1 MINKS
6 HFQEL
11 WKKQVKFDK
20 FIILIMIVIAIG
32 LTLGIYMATKPNKKL
47 ISAANEV
54 ISLSE
59 GIRKHYRNRPD
70 YWRLNTE
77 TVIADNIA
85 PKNLIIDGNIKNALG
100 NEVLVGSGFDGAMVM
115 PGTRSFDIIYKNLS
129 KKDCIGLAS
138 YSYNEEQKLGL
149 LSITVKNDEDISI
162 FTWGGEN
169 KLPILT
175 ENAKKHCGHN
185 SEISWTFE

>member
-20 FIILIMIVIAIG
+20 FIILIVIAITVG
-32 LTLGIYMATKPNKKL
+32 LALGIYMATKPNKKL
-47 ISAANEV
+47 IQAANEV

-59 GIRKHYRNRPD
+59 DIRKHYRNRPD

-77 TVIADNIA
+77 TVTAENIA
-85 PKNLIIDGNIKNALG
+85 PKNLIIDGKIKNALG
-100 NEVLVGSGFDGAMVM
+100 NEVLVGSGFDGTMVM
-115 PGTRSFDIIYKNLS
+115 PGTRSFDIVYKNLS
-129 KKDCIGLAS
+129 KKDCISLALH
-138 YSYNEEQKLGL
+138 SYNEEQKLGL
-149 LSITVKNDEDISI
+149 LSITVKDGENISS

-169 KLPILT
+169 KLPISI
-175 ENAKKHCGHN
+175 ENAKKYCGNH
-185 SEISWTFE
+185 SEIYWTFE

>member
-6 HFQEL
+6 HFQAL

-20 FIILIMIVIAIG
+20 FIILIVIAIAVG
-32 LTLGIYMATKPNKKL
+32 LTLGIYMATKPNQKL
-47 ISAANEV
+47 IQAANEV

-59 GIRKHYRNRPD
+59 DIRKHYRNRPD

-77 TVIADNIA
+77 TVVAEKIA
-85 PKNLIIDGNIKNALG
+85 PKNLVIDGKIKNSLD

-115 PGTRSFDIIYKNLS
+115 PGTRSFDIVYKNLS
-129 KKDCIGLAS
+129 KKDCVALAS

-149 LSITVKNDEDISI
+149 LSISIKNDENISS

-169 KLPILT
+169 KFPIST
-175 ENAKKHCGHN
+175 ENAKNHCENH
-185 SEISWTFE
+185 SEIYWTFE